1 MGRGGSTR
9 ECRVRL
15 SIMPTITPDL
25 VEWLGADPK
34 VSSSWRSL
42 AKHLSL
48 STYIP
53 SLEVSRRNRKTDS
66 QRMKELLIIWRSV
79 KPATYNVET
88 LLNMLD
94 LMGMKGMYEWIH
106 LMTKERLSPNSLPS
120 YVITRLNNS
129 QHSSLREVRSDRI
142 GRSIT
147 PVLSLATSLCI
158 TATIIMV
165 PPLTPLQHNQD
176 LPQP

>member
-1 MGRGGSTR
+1 MEHYVQNIVCLDQVSPKLHHITFFHSVWHLLHVPGWLVGTGSLTRHRPSSRGGSTR

-25 VEWLGADPK
+25 VEWLVSDPK

-66 QRMKELLIIWRSV
+66 QRMKELLIIWRSL

-94 LMGMKGMYEWIH
+94 LMA
-106 LMTKERLSPNSLPS
+106 RN
-120 YVITRLNNS
+120 YV
-129 QHSSLREVRSDRI
+129 
-142 GRSIT
+142 
-147 PVLSLATSLCI
+147 P
-158 TATIIMV
+158 
-165 PPLTPLQHNQD
+165 
-176 LPQP
+176 